1 MKINI
6 FGFKKN
12 ELIALTIILSTLL
25 IAIFVN
31 LKISFR
37 KARDA
42 QRKGDIRSIYDALL
56 SYHEDFGFYPDA
68 IDGMIAACEP
78 VEFDS
83 FGTAVFSPCRWGW
96 DELRDVFDD
105 EYPKYL
111 TLPSDPHHTYGTKY
125 LYVSDRIH
133 FQIYAALE
141 SDQEDEY
148 SEDVVARD
156 LKCGEQICNF
166 GRSDGKTPLDKSLE
180 EYENELI
187 VK

>member
-1 MKINI
+1 L
-6 FGFKKN
+6 GLKKN
-12 ELIALTIILSTLL
+12 ELISLTIIFSVLL

-42 QRKGDIRSIYDALL
+42 QRKGDVRSIYDALL
-56 SYHEDFGFYPDA
+56 AYHEDFGFYPLA
-68 IDGMIAACEP
+68 IEGTIAACEP
-78 VEFDS
+78 VEFDN
-83 FGTAVFSPCRWGW
+83 FGSPTFSTCRWGW
-96 DELRDVFDD
+96 DELRDVFDK

-125 LYVSDRIH
+125 LYVSDTSH

-141 SDQEDEY
+141 SDHEDEY
-148 SEDVVARD
+148 NENIVARD
-156 LKCGEQICNF
+156 LRCGEQICNF
-166 GRSDGKTPLDKSLE
+166 GRSDGRTPLDKSLE

-187 VK
+187 AK